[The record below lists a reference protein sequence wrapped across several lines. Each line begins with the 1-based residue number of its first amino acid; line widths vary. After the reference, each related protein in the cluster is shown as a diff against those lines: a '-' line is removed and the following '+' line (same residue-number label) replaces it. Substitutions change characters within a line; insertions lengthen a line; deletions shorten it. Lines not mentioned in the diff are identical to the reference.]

1 MHRVSFILTVCSL
14 AVLFALIIAFS
25 LMVEEAPLVDRT
37 VILAPEHIGRA
48 KQIIDA
54 HRYWVRP
61 GMLATLQ
68 ITAADA
74 DLAANYL
81 AQRFG
86 KGSAQMIVSNGNAT
100 IALSMP
106 LASTR
111 VSGLNGYLNITA
123 AFVESGSL
131 PVLQSLRIGKIQVPE
146 RVSKIIG
153 AEAERWLRRSS
164 EYREGLEALQGVRIS
179 QNNLAITY
187 RWTSDLP
194 HLSQE
199 VKSSV
204 VGELDRERFLLYQ
217 SLLAQGSQRNQAVSL
232 AEILPLL
239 MGTAA
244 ERSSHEDPLAENR
257 AVILVVVFHVLG
269 IPLERLLPEASSW
282 PRAAV
287 QTVTIDGRDDFAKH
301 FMVSALIAAY
311 GDTALSDVVGV
322 YKEIEDSRSGSG
334 FSFNDLAADRAGTKF
349 GEKAVSDRRSAQ
361 ALQRRVA
368 SGIDD
373 RDLMP
378 VWSDLPEFMPEDE
391 FKRRFGGI
399 GQPAYEAMMA
409 RIERRVTALG
419 VLD

>member
-1 MHRVSFILTVCSL
+1 MRKIFLVIPACSL
-14 AVLFALIIAFS
+14 AVLLALMIAFS
-25 LMVEEAPLVDRT
+25 LAVEETPLVERP

-54 HRYWVRP
+54 HRYWLRP

-86 KGSAQMIVSNGNAT
+86 KGSARMTVSNGNVA

-123 AFVESGSL
+123 AFVQSDSL
-131 PVLQSLRIGKIQVPE
+131 PVLQSLQIGKIQVPGSL
-146 RVSKIIG
+146 SKMIG
-153 AEAERWLRRSS
+153 AGAEQWLRRSP
-164 EYREGLEALQGVRIS
+164 EYREGLEALRSVRIS
-179 QNNLAITY
+179 QNDLAITY
-187 RWTSDLP
+187 RWTDDLP
-194 HLSQE
+194 RLSRE

-204 VGELDRERFLLYQ
+204 VGELDRERFLRYQ
-217 SLLAQGSQRNQAVSL
+217 SLLAQGSQRNQVVSL

-244 ERSSHEDPLAENR
+244 ERSRHEDPLAENR
-257 AVILVVVFHVLG
+257 AVILVVAFHVLG
-269 IPLERLLPEASSW
+269 VPLERLLPEASSW
-282 PRAAV
+282 PRSAV
-287 QTVTIDGRDDFAKH
+287 QTVSIDGRDDFAKH

-311 GDTALSDVVGV
+311 GDTALSDVVGL
-322 YKEIEDSRSGSG
+322 YKEIEDSRIGSG

-378 VWSDLPEFMPEDE
+378 IWSDLPEFMPEDE

-399 GQPAYEAMMA
+399 GQPAYEAVMA
-409 RIERRVTALG
+409 KIEQRVAALG
-419 VLD
+419 VLE